1 MAHDVFVSY
10 SNKDKPVADA
20 VVAELE
26 NSGIRCWVAP
36 RDITP
41 GSSWGQAIINAIEAS
56 RFMVIILSGN
66 SNRSKQVVREVE
78 RAVANDVII
87 IPFRIENIDPTGAMA
102 YFLSSEHWLD
112 AITPPLEE
120 HIKKLANTI
129 QLFQSEGGEPKMRE
143 SIVKPAFYSSRPP
156 RQWLLVWVLLALFS
170 ILAMVILAIFLVPK
184 LTDRTLPSMHST
196 PANTSSPTEIPSTP
210 TSTAAPAFSEIG
222 VYRTSGS
229 TNGLFI
235 TNNILYLANGTNGL
249 EKLSVADPTAP
260 KPISEYQVG
269 DAQELVVV
277 DNIAY
282 IITGNNTKR
291 QLVIAQLGGEGLST
305 TFPGEGEGLGAVQ
318 SLYNITVVNELAHL
332 TGHNYWGILNVT
344 DPMNPQ
350 LLWTW
355 EPPSHSGMSCNA
367 FVDGNLAYIGCGW
380 AGFFI
385 FDITDPQTP
394 QQLGSYE
401 TPNWVV
407 NITVQEQVAYLTL
420 GESGLLAL
428 DVSDPSKPMLIDR
441 INLAGFASHLSISGD
456 FAYITYTKIEN
467 NVLVESGVIAVN
479 VSDPEAMSVV
489 ATYDELYMATDIQTV
504 GGAVFV
510 ADELYGLIVLSLG
523 ISE

>member
-20 VVAELE
+20 VVAGLE

-102 YFLSSEHWLD
+102 YFLSTEHWLD

-129 QLFQSEGGEPKMRE
+129 QLFQSEGGEPKVRE
-143 SIVKPAFYSSRPP
+143 STAKPAFYPSRPA
-156 RQWLLVWVLLALFS
+156 RRWSLAWVLLALFS
-170 ILAMVILAIFLVPK
+170 ILAIVILAVFLVPR
-184 LTDRTLPSMHST
+184 LTDQTLPSMPST
-196 PANTSSPTEIPSTP
+196 PTIASSPTEIPITP
-210 TSTAAPAFSEIG
+210 TSTPEPAFSEIG
-222 VYRTSGS
+222 EYRTSGS
-229 TNGLFI
+229 THGLFI

-269 DAQELVVV
+269 DAQEVVVV

-282 IITGNNTKR
+282 IITGDTMR
-291 QLVIAQLGGEGLST
+291 QLVIMQLGGEGLST

-332 TGHNYWGILNVT
+332 TGHNYWGILDVA
-344 DPMNPQ
+344 DPMDPQ

-355 EPPSHSGMSCNA
+355 EPPSHSGNPCNA
-367 FVDGNLAYIGCGW
+367 FVDGDLAYIGCGW

-385 FDITDPQTP
+385 FDITDPQDP
-394 QQLGSYE
+394 HQLGSYE
-401 TPNWVV
+401 TPNWVIDIV
-407 NITVQEQVAYLTL
+407 VQEQVAYMTL

-428 DVSDPSKPMLIDR
+428 DVSDPTKPLLLDQ
-441 INLAGFASHLSISGD
+441 INLTGFSSPLSVWGD
-456 FAYITYTKIEN
+456 FAYVIYYTYEN
-467 NVLVESGVIAVN
+467 NVSVESGVIAMD
-479 VSDPEAMSVV
+479 VSDPEAVAVV
-489 ATYDELYMATDIQTV
+489 ATYDKLYSGSDIQAV
-504 GGAVFV
+504 GDAVFV
-510 ADELYGLIVLSLG
+510 TDEPKGLIVLSLG
-523 ISE
+523 KTE